1 MIDTEAWVLYE
12 RSGAIESALDSG
24 EFRREKFSF
33 PPPADDELLVEPLFG
48 SWEGNMTHSLQRRP
62 IDICSQRG
70 ERRVVIGNGSVLR
83 VLRPG
88 AAVRGVREGDIGI
101 LYGGHVLDD
110 FGYTVLVQGY
120 DAPGTVGVLAKRTKI
135 AARNFLPLPAGADYK
150 LEQWAAFSVR
160 YLTGWS
166 NYRVAMG
173 AYRLQVGERED
184 PAPFVLGW
192 GGGSTL
198 AALDLARRDGCRA
211 AMISGSPERLAE
223 VQRLGL
229 TGIDRRAFPDIAFD
243 EARYQCD
250 PAYREAYRESERR
263 FLAAVHEWS
272 GGRNAAIVFDY
283 IGAPVFRASV
293 KALGRQGVLATAG
306 WLLGMQM
313 TLNRAIECISR
324 HVHVHSHYIRHG
336 DAPAAMAYAAREGWM
351 PEVSEVYAW
360 EDVDR
365 LARDAVAGRLRSYF
379 PVYSVN
385 PV

>member
-1 MIDTEAWVLYE
+1 M
-12 RSGAIESALDSG
+12 SALDSG
-24 EFRREKFSF
+24 DFRLEKFSF
-33 PPPADDELLVEPLFG
+33 PAPAGDELLVEPLFG

-62 IDICSQRG
+62 IDICSQRR

-83 VLRPG
+83 VLRAG
-88 AAVRGVREGDIGI
+88 ADVRGIHEGDVGI
-101 LYGGHVLDD
+101 LYGGHVQDE

-135 AARNFLPLPAGADYK
+135 AARNFLPLPLESRHR

-160 YLTGWS
+160 YLTAWS
-166 NYRVAMG
+166 NYRVALG
-173 AYRLQVGERED
+173 AYRLQVEEHQD

-198 AALDLARRDGCRA
+198 AALDLARRAGCRA
-211 AMISGSPERLAE
+211 AMVTGSPQRLAE
-223 VQRLGL
+223 LERGEIA
-229 TGIDRRAFPDIAFD
+229 GIDRRAFADIEFD
-243 EARYQCD
+243 EARYSAD
-250 PAYREAYRESERR
+250 PAYRDAYRASEQA
-263 FLAAVHEWS
+263 FLATVRAWT
-272 GGRNAAIVFDY
+272 GGRGAAIVFDY

-313 TLNRAIECISR
+313 TLNRAIECIGR

-336 DAPAAMAYAAREGWM
+336 DSPVAMHYAEREGWM
-351 PEVSEVYAW
+351 LQVSEIYPW
-360 EDVDR
+360 EEIDR
-365 LARDAVAGRLRSYF
+365 LARDAAAGRLRSYF
-379 PVYSVN
+379 PVYRVN